1 MFDRFRLSRRTL
13 AALLFG
19 APAAAVPVGDKSL
32 DGSQSVAPPRSKAI
46 VATDFGAKGDG
57 RADDTA
63 AIQAALDYAGQR
75 SIEDAAFDG
84 FGYVRK
90 GGATVH
96 LPAGEYRTTA
106 TLSVPQ
112 NVSIEGDGRHASV
125 IRSTATAHV
134 LRNDARSSTQGTY
147 DRSGIA
153 LRNFGIIGDRS
164 KPRQVGIGLLR
175 AVGAR
180 IDNVHVS
187 KCGLHGIEL
196 LQVGCSSFS
205 NVECVRNGGHGLDI
219 GQGKDDWDKPANAWP
234 SNANLFETY
243 RATQND
249 GAGVR
254 LGRASN
260 GNMFLNAVCEYNGHS
275 GADNAG
281 FNVVSASD
289 GYVPN
294 IFHGLWTEG
303 PVESHVLVE
312 NNDISTAL
320 ELVNWRH
327 FGNGASGN
335 VNRALIVR
343 RGTVR
348 LRGAVSPAASYRR
361 IAGSIAPF
369 RLASL
374 QDAIIHV
381 TDASGALVAGLDMV
395 EGPDGK
401 SSGLENNLRQR
412 GFDVVYGPL
421 RHYGADGSVA
431 ADEWYTDR
439 FRGDPYL
446 RIEPFHKALAFGD
459 GRAAPDVMLKRTG
472 ARTLGLD
479 NRGGGQF
486 FDHGSMWNG
495 GHLKMGNHHLW
506 VDSAGVL
513 RIKEGMP
520 NGDTDGMAVGTQGAG
535 R

>member
-1 MFDRFRLSRRTL
+1 MFDRFHLSRRTL

-19 APAAAVPVGDKSL
+19 APAAAVPVSDEHP
-32 DGSQSVAPPRSKAI
+32 DGGQGAANPRSLAI
-46 VATDFGAKGDG
+46 LVTDFGARGDG

-63 AIQAALDYAGQR
+63 AIQAALDHAGQR
-75 SIEDAAFDG
+75 SIEDASFAG

-96 LPAGEYRTTA
+96 LPAGDYRTTA

-125 IRSTATAHV
+125 IHSTAMGHV

-153 LRNFGIIGDRS
+153 LRNLGIIGDRS
-164 KPRQVGIGLLR
+164 RPRQVGIGLLR

-187 KCGLHGIEL
+187 KCGSHGIEL
-196 LQVGCSSFS
+196 LQVGCSSFT
-205 NVECVRNGGHGLDI
+205 NLECVRNGGHGLEI

-260 GNMFLNAVCEYNGHS
+260 GNMFLNAICEYNGHA
-275 GADNAG
+275 GANNAG
-281 FNVVSASD
+281 FNLVSASD

-294 IFHGLWTEG
+294 VFHGLWTEG
-303 PVESHVLVE
+303 PAESHVLVE

-327 FGNGASGN
+327 FGNGPSGN
-335 VNRALIVR
+335 VGRALIVR

-348 LRGAVSPAASYRR
+348 LRGAVAPAASYRR
-361 IAGSIAPF
+361 IADSIAPF

-374 QDAIIHV
+374 RDAIIHV
-381 TDASGALVAGLDMV
+381 TDATGAQVAGLDLV

-401 SSGLENNLRQR
+401 TTGLENNLRQR
-412 GFDVVYGPL
+412 DFDVVYGPL
-421 RHYGADGSVA
+421 RHYAADGSVA

-439 FRGDPYL
+439 LRGEPYL
-446 RIEPFHKALAFGD
+446 RIEPYHKALAFGD

-472 ARTLGLD
+472 PRTLALD
-479 NRGGGQF
+479 ARAGAQF
-486 FDHGSMWNG
+486 FDHGSGWNG
-495 GHLKMGNHHLW
+495 GHLRMGNHHLW
-506 VDSAGVL
+506 VDGAGVL
-513 RIKEGMP
+513 RIKEGAP
-520 NGDTDGMAVGTQGAG
+520 TGDTDGVAVGAQTS
-535 R
+535 RR